1 VSAASKPHRMEQG
14 PMSEAD
20 AGWIEV
26 QGART
31 HNLQNVSLRIPRD
44 KLIVITGLSGSG
56 KSSLAFD
63 TIYAEGQRKYVESLS
78 AYARQF
84 LGQMTR
90 PDVDQITGL
99 PPTIAIAQHAGISS
113 PRSTVA
119 TTTEVYDFLRLLFA
133 RAGTPHCPKCGARV
147 HQQTVTQ
154 IVDRVL
160 DLPEQTRIMILAPLV
175 RDQKGEHREVLKR
188 VLKEGFVRVRVD
200 GTVHEVKHAPVSVK
214 TIRHTIEA
222 VVDRIVMRPDMRT
235 RLSDSIETALR
246 LADGLVVIAH
256 QDGKNGKS
264 LLRETD
270 PRRGDSGEDSGWQDD
285 VYSERYA
292 CIRCGIRI
300 PDLEPRLFSFN
311 SPHGACPQC
320 DGLGTVMAFDP
331 ALVVPDPKLTLAGGA
346 IAPWQRS
353 GRQLTGVYTKLLRS
367 FCECFNVAPATPYG
381 KIPRRPRDIL
391 LWGTRPED
399 VTEFKCQF
407 EGVIPNLNRRWTSTQ
422 SEAVKHRLH
431 SYLTESRCKV
441 CGGARLRPE
450 SLAVRVCE
458 RNIDDISR
466 MSIDA
471 AASFFSELR
480 IEGEREQIAAP
491 ILREIRR
498 RLGFMV
504 DVGIGYLTL
513 NRGSN
518 TLSGGESQRI
528 RLATQVGSGLVGVC
542 YVLDEPTIGLH
553 QRDNARL
560 IDSLQELKSLG
571 NTVIVVEHDVDMV
584 NAAQWVVDVG
594 PGAGAHGG
602 RILVNGEKGQLLL
615 TEESVTGRY
624 LRGDLTIDM
633 PAQRRPI
640 RSQDIVLVK
649 AASENNLKS
658 IDVRFPLGVCCC
670 VTGVSGSGKSTLVN
684 QVLLRALKRRLTG
697 ACLRPGAHQEIV
709 GAGRIDRVIEID
721 QSAIGRTPRSNP
733 ATYTG
738 LLDLVR
744 GVFAKTREARI
755 RGYTAGRFSFNVKG
769 GRCEACSGHGTK
781 RIEMHFLPDVFV
793 RCAEC
798 KGARY
803 NSETLDVRYRGCS
816 IADVLAMRVEEA
828 LSFFDNFG
836 AIKRILSALNDVGLG
851 YIALGQSADTLSGGE
866 AQRVKLAAELGK
878 SAMGHTLYLL
888 DEPTTG
894 LHFADIHKLLEVL
907 NRLCAAGH
915 SIIII
920 EHNMDVI
927 KQADWIIDLG
937 PEGGDQGGRI
947 VVEGTPEQVA
957 AHPDSHTG
965 HYLRRVLDKARS
977 ASPKPHDS

>member
-1 VSAASKPHRMEQG
+1 MAETDGKWIQVHR
-14 PMSEAD
+14 
-20 AGWIEV
+20 
-26 QGART
+26 ART
-31 HNLQNVSLRIPRD
+31 HNLQNVSLKIPRD
-44 KLIVITGLSGSG
+44 KLVVITGLSGSG

-99 PPTIAIAQHAGISS
+99 PPTIAIAQRAGRSS

-133 RAGTPHCPKCGARV
+133 RVGTPHCPNCGTRV
-147 HQQTVTQ
+147 CQQTVPQ

-160 DLPEQTRIMILAPLV
+160 HLPEQTRIMILAPLV
-175 RDQKGEHREVLKR
+175 RGQKGEHREVLKR
-188 VLKEGFVRVRVD
+188 VLKEGFVRVRID
-200 GTVHEVKHAPVSVK
+200 GDVCDVKNAPTPAK
-214 TIRHTIEA
+214 AKRHTIEA
-222 VVDRIVMRPDMRT
+222 VVDRIVMRPGMRT
-235 RLSDSIETALR
+235 RLSDSIETALC
-246 LADGLVVIAH
+246 LADGLVVISR
-256 QDGKNGKS
+256 QDAAKAETVARKSAPSRAESGK
-264 LLRETD
+264 
-270 PRRGDSGEDSGWQDD
+270 DSAWQDD
-285 VYSERYA
+285 IYSERYA
-292 CIRCGIRI
+292 CIRCGISI
-300 PDLEPRLFSFN
+300 PDIEPRFFSFN
-311 SPHGACPQC
+311 SPHGACPEC

-346 IAPWQRS
+346 VAPWQRS
-353 GRQLTGVYTKLLRS
+353 GRQMTGVYNKLLKS
-367 FCECFNVAPATPYG
+367 FCEHFGVSPATPYER
-381 KIPRRPRDIL
+381 IPRRLRDIF

-399 VTEFKCQF
+399 EAKFACHF

-422 SEAVKHRLH
+422 SESVKHRLH
-431 SYLTESRCKV
+431 SYLTESRCKG
-441 CGGARLRPE
+441 CAGARLRPE
-450 SLAVRVCE
+450 SLAVKVCD
-458 RNIDDISR
+458 RNIHDVSR
-466 MSIDA
+466 LSIDA
-471 AASFFSELR
+471 AATFFSGLR
-480 IEGEREQIAAP
+480 IDGDQEQVAEP

-553 QRDNARL
+553 QRDTARL
-560 IDSLQELKSLG
+560 IDSLQRLRALG
-571 NTVIVVEHDVDMV
+571 NTVIIVEHDVEMI
-584 NAAQWVVDVG
+584 NAAEWVVDVG

-602 RILVNGEKGQLLL
+602 RILVNGPKEQLLSS
-615 TEESVTGRY
+615 EESVTGRY
-624 LRGDLTIDM
+624 FRGDLKIDM
-633 PAQRRPI
+633 PARRRPI
-640 RSQDIVLVK
+640 KDSDAVLVK
-649 AASENNLKS
+649 AAAENNLKS

-684 QVLLRALKRRLTG
+684 QILLRFLKRRLTG
-697 ACLRPGAHQEIV
+697 TGQRPGAHGRVI
-709 GAGRIDRVIEID
+709 GAGRVDRVIEID

-744 GVFAKTREARI
+744 GIFAKTREARI

-769 GRCEACSGHGTK
+769 GRCEACAGQGTK

-793 RCAEC
+793 RCGEC
-798 KGARY
+798 KGTRY
-803 NSETLDVRYRGCS
+803 NSETLDVRYRGRS

-828 LSFFDNFG
+828 LEFFDSF
-836 AIKRILSALNDVGLG
+836 AAVKRILSALNDVGLG
-851 YIALGQSADTLSGGE
+851 YIALGQSGDTLSGGE
-866 AQRVKLAAELGK
+866 AQRIKLAAEVGK
-878 SAMGHTLYLL
+878 TAMGHTLYVL

-907 NRLCAAGH
+907 NRLCDAGH
-915 SIIII
+915 SVIII

-937 PEGGDQGGRI
+937 PEGGDGGGRI
-947 VVEGTPEQVA
+947 VVEGTPEHVA
-957 AHPDSHTG
+957 THAQSHTG
-965 HYLRRVLDKARS
+965 KCLRRALDNSRLG
-977 ASPKPHDS
+977 